1 MSAPSLRRGNL
12 LLVALLLAISV
23 LVEQYLLA
31 TLFPWIGGLGGIR
44 PMIVFLD
51 IPLALPAIDW
61 APVSILFLI
70 LYSVVISRDL
80 ARKTV
85 WGALTGW
92 WVLLLCIMA
101 GGGVFYLIQDSLPR
115 EVIKGIDSFGLQ
127 ADLILPYPSA
137 QLIHLH
143 GSMLMLIFF
152 IVGVFIVRRK
162 LAGPV
167 VATTD
172 TAAPI
177 LVETPVAP
185 KSPVTYQRPELSQT
199 LVSAPTSPARRAP
212 SVYEQAIP
220 HYSSQRYAPSFED
233 TIPDHSTRRP
243 APSFQD
249 TVQDNSAGRA
259 SAYVQRP
266 QPDYSAGPPATCR
279 LTTPPPIAVV
289 MPRPAPGIGK
299 MHPCIVEGSL
309 RPR

>member
-23 LVEQYLLA
+23 LLEQYLLA

-61 APVSILFLI
+61 APVSILFFI
-70 LYSVVISRDL
+70 LYSVVISRQ
-80 ARKTV
+80 TV
-85 WGALTGW
+85 WSALTGW

-101 GGGVFYLIQDSLPR
+101 GGGVFYLVQDYLPK

-127 ADLILPYPSA
+127 ADLTLPYPSA

-143 GSMLMLIFF
+143 GSMILLGFF
-152 IVGVFIVRRK
+152 TLGVFIVRRRT
-162 LAGPV
+162 AVPV
-167 VATTD
+167 VA
-172 TAAPI
+172 
-177 LVETPVAP
+177 VTPEVAP
-185 KSPVTYQRPELSQT
+185 TPIETRVVSKPHQSYQRPELSQT
-199 LVSAPTSPARRAP
+199 MVTAQAP
-212 SVYEQAIP
+212 
-220 HYSSQRYAPSFED
+220 
-233 TIPDHSTRRP
+233 
-243 APSFQD
+243 
-249 TVQDNSAGRA
+249 GRTA
-259 SAYVQRP
+259 AYVQRA

-299 MHPCIVEGSL
+299 MHPCIVEGTL